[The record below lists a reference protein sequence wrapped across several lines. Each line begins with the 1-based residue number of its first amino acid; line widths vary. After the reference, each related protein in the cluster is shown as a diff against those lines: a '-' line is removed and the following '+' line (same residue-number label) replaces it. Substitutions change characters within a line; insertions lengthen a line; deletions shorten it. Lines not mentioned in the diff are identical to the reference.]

1 MATVTS
7 VDLHT
12 MVPSSRLQFPLD
24 LEPQE
29 LSAPHQINQSGE
41 GEVFSDN
48 IPTSPPAM
56 SSTQPAQHELHPTF
70 STTPTSASPHQH
82 SVHYS
87 RRHSSDGQ
95 CLSTCHQ
102 PVGAQCGIQKAL
114 ESTHCSH
121 GEVSGGCNTHED
133 VTFLGLH
140 NHDPVRNGNTG
151 LLSQAEN
158 SVATR
163 NKAFLSPKASLLL
176 TVFFTYYLISKNF
189 IVHFYIMR

>member
-70 STTPTSASPHQH
+70 STTMMADSRAYTNLRVPTSA
-82 SVHYS
+82 
-87 RRHSSDGQ
+87 
-95 CLSTCHQ
+95 
-102 PVGAQCGIQKAL
+102 
-114 ESTHCSH
+114 
-121 GEVSGGCNTHED
+121 
-133 VTFLGLH
+133 
-140 NHDPVRNGNTG
+140 
-151 LLSQAEN
+151 
-158 SVATR
+158 
-163 NKAFLSPKASLLL
+163 LSPLLQ
-176 TVFFTYYLISKNF
+176 TSFF
-189 IVHFYIMR
+189 